1 MIWTANRSK
10 NYPNT
15 PTLKELGYPFVLDSP
30 FGIAGPKG
38 MDPKVVAKLH
48 DAFKKAIDDPAVQE
62 TLAKYDMVVN
72 YKSTA
77 DYQKHVAET
86 IESERKIITELGL
99 AKTN

>member
-1 MIWTANRSK
+1 M
-10 NYPNT
+10 
-15 PTLKELGYPFVLDSP
+15 DS
-30 FGIAGPKG
+30 
-38 MDPKVVAKLH
+38 KVVAKLH

-72 YKSTA
+72 YKNTE
-77 DYQKHVAET
+77 DYKKHVAQT